1 MKTFQTLAL
10 MKIAADMPA
19 RLCQWQKF
27 LGIFM
32 SLFRALLKYR
42 PNQRYF
48 VSLSLSMVYI
58 IT

>member
-10 MKIAADMPA
+10 MKIAADVPA

-48 VSLSLSMVYI
+48 SSL
-58 IT
+58 